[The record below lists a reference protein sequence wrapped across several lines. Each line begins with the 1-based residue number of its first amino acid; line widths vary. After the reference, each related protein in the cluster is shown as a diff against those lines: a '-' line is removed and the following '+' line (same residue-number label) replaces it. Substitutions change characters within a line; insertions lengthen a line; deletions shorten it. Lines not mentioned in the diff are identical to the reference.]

1 MGLRS
6 KSTSSA
12 AWKTLLVVITDPF
25 AQAQPALEKAAAVA
39 RRSRCNVCLFNS
51 FLIPEPVNDLP
62 MGEHADIVASAI
74 QHRRK
79 KLRQLARD
87 AGLKSAQCTVEWG
100 FPTHEVIVRQVLK
113 CKADVLLTDSHRH
126 GRLARWVLTN
136 TDWELMRTCPC
147 PVWLVRSAKLPAR
160 PQLLVAVDP
169 RRTGAKPAD
178 LDARLLNTA
187 IGLTQRFG
195 GDISVVH
202 AYQTPHYIQPGL
214 LRAPIRRMSGKIS
227 AFGVGA
233 SSTVTKLCQ
242 RHAIDPH
249 RCLVREGLT
258 KDVIADVTQNSRSDI
273 LIMGVVSRSML
284 PRPVIG
290 GTAEAVIDHV
300 ACDVLVIKPKGFK
313 TPVRARRARAA
324 RVRGTAHN

>member
-6 KSTSSA
+6 NSMSSA

-39 RRSRCNVCLFNS
+39 RRSRCSIFLFNS
-51 FLIPEPVNDLP
+51 FLIPEPANDAA
-62 MGEHADIVASAI
+62 MGDHANIVAAAI

-87 AGLKSAQCTVEWG
+87 AGVKSAECTVEWG

-113 CKADVLLTDSHRH
+113 RKADVLLTDSHRH

-147 PVWLVRSAKLPAR
+147 PVWLVRSGKLPAR
-160 PQLLVAVDP
+160 PKVLVAVDP
-169 RRTGAKPAD
+169 RRTGAKPAG
-178 LDARLLNTA
+178 LDDRLLSTA
-187 IGLTQRFG
+187 IGFTQRFG

-202 AYQTPHYIQPGL
+202 AYQTPHNIQPGL
-214 LRAPIRRMSGKIS
+214 LRAPIRRMSEELRAYGS
-227 AFGVGA
+227 CVND
-233 SSTVTKLCQ
+233 TVTKQCQ
-242 RHAIDPH
+242 KYDIDPD
-249 RCLVREGLT
+249 RCMVREGLT
-258 KDVIADVTQNSRSDI
+258 KDVIADVTQSSRSDI

-313 TPVRARRARAA
+313 TPVRVRRAPAA
-324 RVRGTAHN
+324 RAWAS